1 MWYSCKGQFK
11 PCKMIRN
18 QAIDNAVVPRAVQT
32 QCELRLQRIFK
43 MASLESSFIIK
54 SAGGLCD
61 VLFPSK

>member
-1 MWYSCKGQFK
+1 
-11 PCKMIRN
+11 MIRN